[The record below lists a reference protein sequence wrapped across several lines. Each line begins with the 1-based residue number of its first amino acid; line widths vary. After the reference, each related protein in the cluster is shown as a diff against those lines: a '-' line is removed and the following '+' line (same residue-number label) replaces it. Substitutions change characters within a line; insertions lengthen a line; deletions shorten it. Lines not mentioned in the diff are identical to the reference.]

1 MNPPPISPRA
11 GLMIRLAL
19 LATSLLLALL
29 GAEIGLRLLA
39 PQTVRHWTPRNPYES
54 DGAGAYRF
62 RPGYRGVLANRTE
75 FETSVRI
82 NQEGLRGEEI
92 PRGREGGCRI
102 LALGDSF
109 TFGMGVEGEEC
120 YIARLSSEL
129 DGSGRPVWG
138 LNGGTPGL
146 GVPQEVRWLEQRP
159 DLAPDLVVLAIFV
172 GNDLQDATREWG
184 TWEVVGGRATPSG
197 TYARLRDWL
206 YFHSHLYV
214 LLKSHLPPGVQRP
227 IRALLGWDEPW
238 TVRSARAGFGIYAKQ
253 GSDLMSEAVDATG
266 SALDRLLALSR
277 ERSFGLAAMLIPD
290 EAQVDPERWR
300 SSLAALGLDNS
311 ALDPEEPNR
320 VLGRMLSERGI
331 PTLDLL
337 EPIQQAYR
345 EGQRLYFPEDR
356 HWNAAGHHL
365 GARELAGFLEREG
378 LICPEG

>member
-1 MNPPPISPRA
+1 VNPPPISRRI
-11 GLMIRLAL
+11 GLAIRIAL
-19 LATSLLLALL
+19 LATSLLVALL
-29 GAEIGLRLLA
+29 GAEVGLRLLA
-39 PQTVRHWTPRNPYES
+39 PQTVRYWTPRNPYES

-75 FETSVRI
+75 FETTVRI
-82 NQEGLRGEEI
+82 NKAGLRGEEI
-92 PRGREGGCRI
+92 APGHEDGCRI

-109 TFGMGVEGEEC
+109 TFGMGVEGAES
-120 YIARLSSEL
+120 YIAQLDSEL
-129 DGSGRPVWG
+129 NTSGHPVQG

-146 GVPQEVRWLEQRP
+146 GMPQEVRWLERHP
-159 DLAPDLVVLAIFV
+159 DLAPDLVLLAIFV

-227 IRALLGWDEPW
+227 VRALLGWDEPW

-253 GSDLMSEAVDATG
+253 GSDLMTEAVDAT
-266 SALDRLLALSR
+266 STALDRLLALSQ
-277 ERSFGLAAMLIPD
+277 ERSFTLAAMLIPD
-290 EAQVDPERWR
+290 EAQVDPELWR
-300 SSLAALGLDNS
+300 SSLAALGLDES

-320 VLGRMLSERGI
+320 VLGRMLAERGL

-337 EPIQQAYR
+337 EPIRRGYR
-345 EGQRLYFPEDR
+345 DGQRLYFPEDR
-356 HWNAAGHHL
+356 HWNAEGHRL
-365 GARELAGFLEREG
+365 GARELAAFLERNG
-378 LICPEG
+378 LICPES